1 MSVKIKYSNKTK
13 NKASSN
19 LVLFTNEKFDIRSL
33 KKDLSNDEFSYI
45 KDLLKTSDLKKKILV
60 FEVNSKKDNININK
74 K

>member
-33 KKDLSNDEFSYI
+33 KKDLSNDEFPIS
-45 KDLLKTSDLKKKILV
+45 KTFLKQAI
-60 FEVNSKKDNININK
+60 
-74 K
+74 